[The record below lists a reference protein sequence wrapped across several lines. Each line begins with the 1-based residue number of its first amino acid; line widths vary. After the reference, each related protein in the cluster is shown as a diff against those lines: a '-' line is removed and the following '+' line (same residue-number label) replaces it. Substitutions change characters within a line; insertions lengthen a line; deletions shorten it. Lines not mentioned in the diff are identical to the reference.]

1 MSEGLGIE
9 VVLRLHQMGQEEIPY
24 SVFRKIVDALNK
36 AVYESENK
44 ELDTIQAEFPQLP
57 DVAFDAARYR
67 LRKYRYDAILIKDLR
82 PGSLVIAGAV
92 AGVAI
97 WVLQQT
103 LGETLKEAW
112 LDSEWHRRIKS
123 LLLRRVSQKRHSLA
137 TDASRRIERAV
148 PSETNIGYNGPVD
161 ATVSEEPS
169 RITIDVRIEI
179 RAKDY
184 PPDRKDVL

>member
-9 VVLRLHQMGQEEIPY
+9 IILRLHQIGPKEIPY
-24 SVFRKIVDALNK
+24 SVFRKILDALNK

-44 ELDTIQAEFPQLP
+44 ELDTIQAEFRELP
-57 DVAFDAARYR
+57 SVAFDAARYR
-67 LRKYRYDAILIKDLR
+67 LRQYRYDAILIKDLR
-82 PGSLVIAGAV
+82 PGSLIVAGAV

-112 LDSEWHRRIKS
+112 LASEWHQRIKS
-123 LLLRRVSQKRHSLA
+123 LLLRRMGQKRHSLA
-137 TDASRRIERAV
+137 TDAVRRIERAV
-148 PSETNIGYNGPVD
+148 PSETHVSYDGPVD

-169 RITIDVRIEI
+169 RIIIDVRIEI
-179 RAKDY
+179 RTQDY
-184 PPDRKDVL
+184 PPDRQEIL